1 MLVRTILGGEAAPLP
16 LISMPMRSIPCKDP
30 SFMQRDEEANLMV
43 CTPSPHVVAVLQV
56 SRHYFGLPGQ
66 ERKASPYGAEL

>member
-1 MLVRTILGGEAAPLP
+1 MRVRTILGGEAAPLP

-30 SFMQRDEEANLMV
+30 SFMQRDEEANVMV

-66 ERKASPYGAEL
+66 ERKASPYGAEV

>member
-16 LISMPMRSIPCKDP
+16 LISMPVLSIRCKD
-30 SFMQRDEEANLMV
+30 SSLTERDEEANLMA

-66 ERKASPYGAEL
+66 ERKVSPYGAAV